1 MSRTL
6 TLAATTVLLG
16 AMIGACA
23 STPSYDGQA
32 LYLDH
37 CANCHGTYGEGDGV
51 VTPDLEVVLQDLRYI
66 SARND
71 GVFPREWLQRVID
84 GRDSR
89 QGHGPIGMP
98 VWGAVFH
105 TQEGYDEQA
114 KARVSAKIDALV
126 GYLARTQV
134 SGSDKL
140 E

>member
-1 MSRTL
+1 MLRTL
-6 TLAATTVLLG
+6 ALAATAATLG

-23 STPSYDGQA
+23 SAISYDGQA

-37 CANCHGTYGEGDGV
+37 CANCHGTYGEGDGA

-71 GVFPREWLQRVID
+71 GVFPREWLVRIID

-89 QGHGPIGMP
+89 QGHGPVGMP

-114 KARVSAKIDALV
+114 QARVAAKIDALV
-126 GYLARTQV
+126 DHLERTQV
-134 SGSDKL
+134 SGGDKL